1 MPFQKGNTLNAR
13 RKDGNKSG
21 RPKKGQSFAEALR
34 AALDQEHRPGMTN
47 RERIALVAIEQ
58 AKSGSMEA
66 VKWIADRVDGKVAE
80 LPPAPPGP
88 EGLKVDVWQPS

>member
-1 MPFQKGNTLNAR
+1 
-13 RKDGNKSG
+13 
-21 RPKKGQSFAEALR
+21 
-34 AALDQEHRPGMTN
+34 MTN